1 MLVGIW
7 SWLQFQVSDPIW
19 GKKQHDITNQR
30 ASELSDPILHF
41 LLRDL
46 PISTKTGSILCD
58 IILTSDDVHCLEPG
72 SSNSEDVSSHLFLAH
87 VLHELPP
94 VRLLLVGQNYI
105 NTYPPVIKR
114 GNGKSPING
123 RLQGNFI
130 VFLDKPRVYMFFSR
144 FWPSHVFHL
153 MHSRHGEDETSAES
167 SDPGWNGPR
176 DCRRCHGCRFSRDF
190 ARNGKPLRRTSNRG
204 ICAMVRKYGI

>member
-1 MLVGIW
+1 MLFRSCWTVLPLESSIDAFCPGNTGLMMSKHHQAPAKLLISDVGW
-7 SWLQFQVSDPIW
+7 YLRLAAVSGFGSNL

-87 VLHELPP
+87 VCM
-94 VRLLLVGQNYI
+94 N
-105 NTYPPVIKR
+105 
-114 GNGKSPING
+114 
-123 RLQGNFI
+123 
-130 VFLDKPRVYMFFSR
+130 
-144 FWPSHVFHL
+144 FHL
-153 MHSRHGEDETSAES
+153 
-167 SDPGWNGPR
+167 
-176 DCRRCHGCRFSRDF
+176 
-190 ARNGKPLRRTSNRG
+190 
-204 ICAMVRKYGI
+204 